1 MATVQIPST
10 LRSFTHD
17 HAEVRVRGATVEEVL
32 DNLDRNYPGI
42 GAKLRDD
49 DGALRRYV
57 NVFHNAD
64 DIRAKQGLETAVEDE
79 DRITIIPAVA
89 GG

>member
-1 MATVQIPST
+1 MATVQIPSA
-10 LRSFTHD
+10 LRSFTHE

-42 GAKLRDD
+42 GAKLRDER
-49 DGALRRYV
+49 GALLRYV
-57 NVFHNAD
+57 NLFHNAD
-64 DIRAKQGLETAVEDE
+64 DIRAKQGLATAIDDG
-79 DRITIIPAVA
+79 DRLTIIPAVA